1 MKRYLLSIYAFVGVS
16 LLCSCQFGNAGH
28 RRLMPGISKDK
39 EAWANKDEVVV
50 ETGAESESVSVATD
64 DDMLMQKTP
73 VGLSAQILRRTGYVV
88 SYNPETR
95 IPNWVAWKL
104 TADHVTGPYKRK
116 GVEFHADD
124 EAEGPRVDTYDYARS
139 GYDRGHMCPSGDNKW
154 SREAQEESF
163 LMTNMCPQNHQLN
176 TGDWNELEIR
186 CRRWAQEYGSVY
198 VVAGPILFDRKHK
211 TIGRN
216 KVTVPEA
223 FFKVVLCMEGRPK
236 AVGFIYR
243 NESGNRPQGDY
254 LNSVDQIERI
264 TGFDFFSALPD
275 AIENKVEKEADL
287 NEWKY

>member
-1 MKRYLLSIYAFVGVS
+1 MS
-16 LLCSCQFGNAGH
+16 
-28 RRLMPGISKDK
+28 GISKDK

-50 ETGAESESVSVATD
+50 ETGAESESVSVAAD

-73 VGLSAQILRRTGYVV
+73 AQLSVQILRRTGYVV